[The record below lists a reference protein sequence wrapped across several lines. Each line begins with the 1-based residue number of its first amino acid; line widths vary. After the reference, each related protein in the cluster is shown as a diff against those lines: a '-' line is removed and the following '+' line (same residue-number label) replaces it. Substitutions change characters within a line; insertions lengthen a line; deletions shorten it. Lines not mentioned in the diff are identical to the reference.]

1 MKQIE
6 FRNLGNNKIKVM
18 NIFSVKER
26 LQLLFKGS
34 IMIEL
39 DFGVDSNNGVIK
51 SEYKPII

>member
-6 FRNLGNNKIKVM
+6 FRNLGNDKIKVM

-39 DFGVDSNNGVIK
+39 DFSVDSDNGVIK